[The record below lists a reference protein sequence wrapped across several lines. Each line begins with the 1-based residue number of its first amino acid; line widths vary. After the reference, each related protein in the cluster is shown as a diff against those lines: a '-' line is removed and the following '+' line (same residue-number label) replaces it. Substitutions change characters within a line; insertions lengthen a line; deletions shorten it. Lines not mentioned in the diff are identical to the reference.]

1 MKYKFYKLI
10 LAALDTF
17 LIMFFPLC
25 ISHFLKK
32 YGITNLNAIESLGVA
47 LLLAIMP
54 VITRYLS
61 LKIEREKENIGRN
74 IIDWTS
80 HILSGYVVYFVILN
94 FSVSYTKSPII
105 IYLAIALMLIIMY
118 LLFGEYNFSIGIT
131 SEEERIDKNRIT
143 EEVLNNKDIC
153 ELLID
158 KEYDEAEISFN
169 INVVRNEKGKLNINI
184 DGIEVTKKGEIIE
197 EDESFK
203 ESDK

>member
-1 MKYKFYKLI
+1 MKNKFYKLI
-10 LAALDTF
+10 LATLDTF
-17 LIMFFPLC
+17 LIMFFPLFTSY
-25 ISHFLKK
+25 ILKK
-32 YGITNLNAIESLGVA
+32 HGIANLNELESIGVV

-54 VITRYLS
+54 AVTKYLS
-61 LKIEREKENIGRN
+61 LKLAKEKENIVQEV
-74 IIDWTS
+74 IDWTS
-80 HILSGYVVYFVILN
+80 HVLSGYVVYFVILN

-143 EEVLNNKDIC
+143 EEVLNNKDIR

-169 INVVRNEKGKLNINI
+169 INVVRNEKGNLNINI